1 MANDQ
6 QWHVA
11 FARQALSD
19 KQVYDYLC
27 ENKYLDICQGLH
39 FLQMTFEKLCKA
51 HLLAPGNVSQ
61 RPDNVFSSHSVIAKQ
76 MPRIYMKFCER
87 HNITLKSWEI
97 TEVRILCKN
106 INELSPSVGSDENC
120 EYPWEKNFL
129 FDDDT
134 FVVAPVEHEFAV
146 ANEIKRHIGTKLLK
160 CLSALLNEMVK
171 VKPA

>member
-11 FARQALSD
+11 FAKQALSD

-27 ENKYLDICQGLH
+27 ENKYLDTCQGLH

-76 MPRIYMKFCER
+76 MPSIYRKFCER
-87 HNITLKSWEI
+87 RNIDLPSWERSEI
-97 TEVRILCKN
+97 RELCRK

-120 EYPWEKNFL
+120 EYPWEKNSL
-129 FDDDT
+129 SAAGT
-134 FVVAPVEHEFAV
+134 FIVVPVEHDFAV
-146 ANEIKRHIGTKLLK
+146 ANEIKGHIGINLLK
-160 CLSALLNEMVK
+160 CLSALLIDILNAEK
-171 VKPA
+171 